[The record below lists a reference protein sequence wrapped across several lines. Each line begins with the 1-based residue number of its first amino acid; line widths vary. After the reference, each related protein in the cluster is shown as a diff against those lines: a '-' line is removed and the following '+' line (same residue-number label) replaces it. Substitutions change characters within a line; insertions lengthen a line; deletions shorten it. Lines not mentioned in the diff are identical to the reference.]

1 MIRAAL
7 RATDAACFAGAAVA
21 AVAAAALAA
30 MLIAEV
36 VLTYFFATSQ
46 PWVIEYAIY
55 LQAMILFC
63 GSGWALRQGGHI
75 RVAVLLHAL
84 PPRLARALDMLGT
97 AFAIGTLGF
106 LTRVMWLQW
115 WRSVE
120 LGSISFY
127 PMGTP
132 VWVPQGLL
140 TLGITLLL
148 LAFVARLV
156 RLLAHE
162 APDLGAGLAG
172 GGHE

>member
-1 MIRAAL
+1 VIRAAL
-7 RATDAACFAGAAVA
+7 RVVDGACAAGAV
-21 AVAAAALAA
+21 VAALAA
-30 MLIAEV
+30 GLLALMLIAEV
-36 VLTYFFATSQ
+36 MLTSLFALSQ

-75 RVAVLLHAL
+75 RVAVLLQAL
-84 PPRLARALDMLGT
+84 PAPLARALDLLGT
-97 AFAIGTLGF
+97 AFAIGTIGF
-106 LTRVMWLQW
+106 LTWVMWLQW
-115 WRSVE
+115 ARSVD
-120 LGSISFY
+120 LGSVSFY

-132 VWVPQGLL
+132 VWIPQGLL

-156 RLLAHE
+156 RLLAGE
-162 APDLGAGLAG
+162 RPDLGAGLAG